1 MGTPVQLFVR
11 LTTYLVIAGAVLWA
25 VTLACDRVF
34 ALHSIYTAQ
43 IARIKE
49 EEWLRVKCQEPEF
62 FRNLRSHTTLCT
74 EVESNARR
82 SALLF
87 AVNEVMQG
95 TYLCGR
101 TSCTE
106 QGTHVLLWFMQLSMP
121 MMICVTLF
129 GALVC
134 PVLAVQILRAVIS
147 AIQPS
152 YHYGGLN
159 HTQSINRLRPLSYQP
174 LAFIENDGPVYDS
187 AYEPPEEND
196 LCTRG
201 SRWQTHSALMNGIN
215 NRHRGPGDRLSIQN
229 SVQP

>member
-11 LTTYLVIAGAVLWA
+11 LSTYLVIAGAVLWG

-34 ALHSIYTAQ
+34 ALHSIYTSHVAK
-43 IARIKE
+43 IKE

-62 FRNLRSHTTLCT
+62 FRNLRSHTTLCS

-101 TSCTE
+101 MSCTE
-106 QGTHVLLWFMQLSMP
+106 QGTQAFVWFLQLSMP

-134 PVLAVQILRAVIS
+134 PMLVVQILRAIIS
-147 AIQPS
+147 VMQPS
-152 YHYGGLN
+152 YHYAGLS
-159 HTQSINRLRPLSYQP
+159 HSRSRSHPLSYHS
-174 LAFIENDGPVYDS
+174 LAFIENDDAIS
-187 AYEPPEEND
+187 AYETPEENS

-201 SRWQTHSALMNGIN
+201 ARWQTHSALMNGIN
-215 NRHRGPGDRLSIQN
+215 NRHRGPADRLGIKN
-229 SVQP
+229 SNV

>member
-11 LTTYLVIAGAVLWA
+11 LTTYLVIAGAVLWG
-25 VTLACDRVF
+25 VTLVCDRVF

-106 QGTHVLLWFMQLSMP
+106 QGTQALVWFMQLSMP

-134 PVLAVQILRAVIS
+134 PVLAVQILRAIIS
-147 AIQPS
+147 AMQPS

-159 HTQSINRLRPLSYQP
+159 HSRLKPHSYHS
-174 LAFIENDGPVYDS
+174 LAFIESDDSVYDS
-187 AYEPPEEND
+187 AYEPHEEND

-201 SRWQTHSALMNGIN
+201 ARWQTHTALMNGIN
-215 NRHRGPGDRLSIQN
+215 NRHRGPADRLSIKA
-229 SVQP
+229 P